1 MRAIAALLLST
12 WTCFA
17 QHPAAFRTEVRLIN
31 VSFTARDSRGALVP
45 DLTKDDVEVL
55 DDGVPQTI
63 SFFARSDELPLA
75 LGLLAD
81 ASGSQESFLKR
92 HKRDV
97 REFLKNV
104 LRPSDRAF
112 LVCFGNRLRLASDF
126 TSSANVLID
135 GFEKFDAGNRS
146 TPELGPRGEQRIL
159 GTAFYDAIYYAAEE
173 KLAGAELARRA
184 LVVFSDG
191 EDNSSARHM
200 LDAIES
206 AQSANIPI
214 YGIRY
219 TETRRRKMNAR
230 NKYGT
235 AVMERIARETGG
247 ADFDADNSDLRRTF
261 KAIGEELRSSY
272 ELAYHPT
279 HKTVDGSFH
288 KLIVRSKRPGVVIR
302 AKTGYYA
309 RE

>member
-1 MRAIAALLLST
+1 MRALLALPLCLGI
-12 WTCFA
+12 CLA
-17 QHPAAFRTEVRLIN
+17 QEPAAFRTDVRLIN
-31 VSFTARDSRGALVP
+31 VSFTARDARGILVK
-45 DLTKDDVEVL
+45 DLTKDDVEVI
-55 DDGVPQTI
+55 DDGVPQAI

-81 ASGSQESFLKR
+81 ASGSQEPFMKR

-112 LVCFGNRLRLASDF
+112 LVCFGNRLRVASDF

-135 GFEKFDAGNRS
+135 GFDQFDKGNRS
-146 TPELGPRGEQRIL
+146 MPDLGPREQRVL
-159 GTAFYDAIYYAAEE
+159 GTAFYDAIFYSANDM
-173 KLAGAELARRA
+173 LAGTELSRKA
-184 LVVFSDG
+184 LIVFSDG
-191 EDNSSARHM
+191 EDNSSAHHM

-206 AQSANIPI
+206 AQSGNVPI

-219 TETRRRKMNAR
+219 TEARRGRMNAR

-235 AVMERIARETGG
+235 AVMQRIARETGG
-247 ADFDADNSDLRRTF
+247 ADHDAEETDLRQAFR
-261 KAIGEELRSSY
+261 AIGEELRSSY

-279 HKTVDGSFH
+279 NKTMDGSFH
-288 KLIVRSKRPGVVIR
+288 KLLVRSKRPGVVIR

-309 RE
+309 RQ

>member
-1 MRAIAALLLST
+1 MRALVALLLCA
-12 WTCFA
+12 WTCLA
-17 QHPAAFRTEVRLIN
+17 QQPAEFRTEVRLIN
-31 VSFTARDSRGALVP
+31 VSFTARDSRGGLVT
-45 DLTKDDVEVL
+45 DLTRDDVEVL
-55 DDGVPQTI
+55 DDGVLQTI

-81 ASGSQESFLKR
+81 ASGSQESFIKR

-112 LVCFGNRLRLASDF
+112 LVCFGNRLRLVSDF
-126 TSSANVLID
+126 SSSANVLID
-135 GFEKFDAGNRS
+135 GFEKFDGGNRS
-146 TPELGPRGEQRIL
+146 MPELGPRGEQRIL

-200 LDAIES
+200 LDAIE
-206 AQSANIPI
+206 APQTANIPI

-219 TETRRRKMNAR
+219 TETRRGRMNAR
-230 NKYGT
+230 NKYGV
-235 AVMERIARETGG
+235 AVMQRIARETGG
-247 ADFDADNSDLRRTF
+247 ADFDAEKTDLRETF
-261 KAIGEELRSSY
+261 RASGEELRSSY

-279 HKTVDGSFH
+279 HKTMDGSFR
-288 KLIVRSKRPGVVIR
+288 KLMVRSKRPGVVIR